1 MTVQNPAQTLDFHSV
16 TQAWDRAGEEDIHP
30 LWNVSEDDYWASGR
44 AQADQV
50 SEWARPGATV
60 IDFGCGNGRLTIP
73 LAQAGYK
80 TIAVDSSPT
89 MLQRLR
95 IHANTPAER
104 PSFRTIESDG
114 SDLTAKLG
122 KIRADVVVARAVL
135 IHHDY
140 AGVQEI
146 VTNLARALKKGGH
159 LIADWPVGEP
169 HERPTWIS
177 VTVWDAAH
185 RLAVAKQAGLEPVHV
200 TSDPSVWRKI

>member
-1 MTVQNPAQTLDFHSV
+1 MTSEIPLKTLDFHSV

-30 LWNVSEDDYWASGR
+30 LWNISEDDYWASGR
-44 AQADQV
+44 AQADQIA
-50 SEWARPGATV
+50 EWVPKGATV

-80 TIAVDSSPT
+80 VIAVDSSPT

-95 IHANTPAER
+95 VHASTPGQR

-114 SDLTAKLG
+114 SDLAAKLG
-122 KIRADVVVARAVL
+122 KTKADAVVARAVL

-140 AGVQEI
+140 AGVEDI
-146 VTNLARALKKGGH
+146 VVSLTKALKKGGH

-169 HERPTWIS
+169 QERHTWIS
-177 VTVWDAAH
+177 VTQWDAAH
-185 RLAVAKQAGLEPVHV
+185 RLAVAEKAGLVPVHV
-200 TSDPSVWRKI
+200 TSDPSVWRKA